1 VPAPSLSTSIDVK
14 DQSPLESSARS
25 AWWSRLGALLIV
37 ITSVPAAVLVVPN
50 MMSYVVA
57 QAVRDLGLPAADAAD
72 MVRAA
77 GLALPALLLAVP
89 LAAVLARRVPAPAVL
104 IGGLGVVLAAE
115 VGAEFTGSIP
125 AIGAVPTVG
134 VLRFVEGL
142 GAGAVLPA
150 TLVLAWRH
158 DGPRGRALTALWAG
172 SLGAALILAVP
183 LALYGIPAA
192 GAQGG
197 AGPGVVSAGQLSG
210 DWRAALQPYPW
221 LAVIALV
228 VAAVCGP
235 LPARAALPA
244 LRHTERTQL
253 LLPLAPA
260 AGFALLAVVTTYG
273 WPPAAQLIVAG
284 LGLAG
289 LAGLAVVGSRDAAA
303 GSPLGFAVVALTAG
317 VLGMPLAAPL
327 AGLISTE
334 MGPRGVPLA
343 PYAAAAVAAAVGALL
358 AARLPATAERAAVL
372 AGHGL
377 AVVAVLV
384 LLATDTL
391 PGAWSRPWPVLAPL
405 VLLGA
410 GLGMALAA
418 SLRSAGLGPALFGLT
433 LCFPGVL
440 CGYLVI
446 GPLQVRWVDAAIAAG
461 GGAGDVVV
469 ALTSAFRVWLIVAG
483 VIAVLLAGVAAVAGR
498 RGRSG
503 ENAMAGVP
511 RESREV
517 GESARGEPVS
527 PDKTG

>member
-1 VPAPSLSTSIDVK
+1 MSAPSLSTSVDVN
-14 DQSPLESSARS
+14 DQRPLESTAGS
-25 AWWSRLGALLIV
+25 AWWSRAGALLIV
-37 ITSVPAAVLVVPN
+37 MTAVPAAVLVVPN

-57 QAVRDLGLPAADAAD
+57 QAVRDLGLPAADAGG

-104 IGGLGVVLAAE
+104 IAGLGMVLAAE
-115 VGAEFTGSIP
+115 LGAEFAGSIP
-125 AIGAVPTVG
+125 AIDAVPTIG

-150 TLVLAWRH
+150 TLVIAWRH
-158 DGPRGRALTALWAG
+158 DGQRGRALTALWAG
-172 SLGAALILAVP
+172 SLAAALILAVP

-192 GAQGG
+192 AAPFGG
-197 AGPGVVSAGQLSG
+197 SAGRPPV

-221 LAVIALV
+221 LGVIALV
-228 VAAVCGP
+228 VAALCAP
-235 LPARAALPA
+235 LPARTALPA
-244 LRHTERTQL
+244 LRRIERTQL

-260 AGFALLAVVTTYG
+260 AGFALLAVVSTYG

-289 LAGLAVVGSRDAAA
+289 LVGLAVVGSRDAAA

-334 MGPRGVPLA
+334 LGPRGVPLA
-343 PYAAAAVAAAVGALL
+343 PYAGAAVAACAGALL
-358 AARLPATAERAAVL
+358 AARLPATAARAAVL

-391 PGAWSRPWPVLAPL
+391 SGEWSRPGPVLAPL

-418 SLRSAGLGPALFGLT
+418 SLRAAGLGPALFGLT

-440 CGYLVI
+440 CGYLGI
-446 GPLQVRWVDAAIAAG
+446 APLQVHWVDAAIAAG
-461 GGAGDVVV
+461 GGAGDVVA
-469 ALTSAFRVWLIVAG
+469 ALTAAFRVWLIVAG
-483 VIAVLLAGVAAVAGR
+483 VIAVLLAGAAAIAGR

-503 ENAMAGVP
+503 STP
-511 RESREV
+511 
-517 GESARGEPVS
+517 
-527 PDKTG
+527 

>member
-1 VPAPSLSTSIDVK
+1 LSTSIDVN
-14 DQSPLESSARS
+14 DQRPLESTAGS
-25 AWWSRLGALLIV
+25 AWWSRFGALLIV
-37 ITSVPAAVLVVPN
+37 VTSVPAAVLVVPN

-57 QAVRDLGLPAADAAD
+57 PAVRELGLPAADAAG

-77 GLALPALLLAVP
+77 GFALPALLLAVP

-104 IGGLGVVLAAE
+104 IAGLGMVLAAE
-115 VGAEFTGSIP
+115 VGAEFIGSIP
-125 AIGAVPTVG
+125 ALGAVPSVG

-172 SLGAALILAVP
+172 SLAAALIVAVP

-197 AGPGVVSAGQLSG
+197 AAAPGVETAGQLSA

-221 LAVIALV
+221 LAVVALV
-228 VAAVCGP
+228 VAALCGP
-235 LPARAALPA
+235 LPTRAALPA

-289 LAGLAVVGSRDAAA
+289 LAGLAVVGSRDATA

-334 MGPRGVPLA
+334 LGPRGVPLA
-343 PYAAAAVAAAVGALL
+343 PYAGAAAAAGAGALL
-358 AARLPATAERAAVL
+358 ASRLPATAARAAVL

-391 PGAWSRPWPVLAPL
+391 SGEWSRPLPVLAPL
-405 VLLGA
+405 ALLGA

-418 SLRSAGLGPALFGLT
+418 SLRAAGIGPALFGLT

-446 GPLQVRWVDAAIAAG
+446 GPLQVRWVDAAIAGG

-469 ALTSAFRVWLIVAG
+469 ALTAAFRVWLIVAG
-483 VIAVLLAGVAAVAGR
+483 VIAVLLAGVSAVGGR
-498 RGRSG
+498 RGRSRDG
-503 ENAMAGVP
+503 
-511 RESREV
+511 
-517 GESARGEPVS
+517 ARTGATGNPDEPGQ
-527 PDKTG
+527 KR